1 MRSSTSPRVRHAAVC
16 VARGRP
22 RRGRRCL
29 CHVSLSDPFRKVG
42 IVLLPPPANARV
54 RRNAGPRRATLR
66 DRPLSPRCRWL
77 GGGHRAGSPPV
88 VGRGPGARLEQ
99 LRSACDAAAGM
110 SVDGNPAFG
119 AAVLV
124 RGVGR
129 WPEGGGHR
137 VGDGEGVVHAVVDTF
152 SKSSPVVAMVLV
164 TWAQP
169 HESEPRTSGAS
180 SFAVAYSE
188 ALIENDRVAVA
199 GTKRS
204 GPVST
209 PSMRRRISCNGSASV
224 SARAVGGEC
233 AAVRT
238 NSRSSNSLRSRASD
252 PLLVDRLRFSR
263 PRRSRRARRARRRGR
278 RASSSL
284 GGGGVAAEAGAVRGV
299 GSYVVGAGSTRP
311 EGLETRRYA
320 ARRLRPL
327 IR

>member
-1 MRSSTSPRVRHAAVC
+1 
-16 VARGRP
+16 
-22 RRGRRCL
+22 
-29 CHVSLSDPFRKVG
+29 
-42 IVLLPPPANARV
+42 
-54 RRNAGPRRATLR
+54 
-66 DRPLSPRCRWL
+66 
-77 GGGHRAGSPPV
+77 
-88 VGRGPGARLEQ
+88 
-99 LRSACDAAAGM
+99 M

-124 RGVGR
+124 GGVGR
-129 WPEGGGHR
+129 WPEGGRHR

-152 SKSSPVVAMVLV
+152 LKSSPVVAMVLV

-233 AAVRT
+233 AAV
-238 NSRSSNSLRSRASD
+238 AD
-252 PLLVDRLRFSR
+252 EQPVVEQLVEPGQR
-263 PRRSRRARRARRRGR
+263 PAHGGPAQVQPAGRG
-278 RASSSL
+278 
-284 GGGGVAAEAGAVRGV
+284 GH
-299 GSYVVGAGSTRP
+299 
-311 EGLETRRYA
+311 A
-320 ARRLRPL
+320 ARGEQGVEVDEQVQVWEVED
-327 IR
+327 